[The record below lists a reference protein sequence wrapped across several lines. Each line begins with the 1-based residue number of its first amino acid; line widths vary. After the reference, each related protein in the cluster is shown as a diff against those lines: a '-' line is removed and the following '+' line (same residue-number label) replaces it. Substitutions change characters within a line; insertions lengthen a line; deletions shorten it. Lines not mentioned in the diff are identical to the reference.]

1 MLTSFLVLEITALI
15 SLIWALKFKITKLT
29 WVTMLIVTILNAG
42 YVYWLMPVPTLSQLV
57 MPVAVESAI
66 VVVWALI
73 TGASAQVV
81 QRVTK
86 RGTHISL
93 EGLTIWPFII
103 RIMNGQIVNPSR
115 LMCVPRFV
123 TRCTTCADA
132 PVINAHT
139 TTIADST
146 ATGITNCDNVGTGIN
161 QYT

>member
-29 WVTMLIVTILNAG
+29 WVTMLIVTTLNAG

-103 RIMNGQIVNPSR
+103 PI
-115 LMCVPRFV
+115 
-123 TRCTTCADA
+123 
-132 PVINAHT
+132 
-139 TTIADST
+139 IAFLFHWEL
-146 ATGITNCDNVGTGIN
+146 VFHKR
-161 QYT
+161 